1 MTEPD
6 DVDEA
11 YATLTDQVPDV
22 KVSLCRG
29 MDPQSV
35 LEAEARAVNVP
46 ETSASPFVAV
56 TVQVPS
62 SSSVP
67 GTVAPIVRVRVSA
80 DHWSKVMSGVTAA
93 ASGAGSGAAVVVWP
107 GPTGVAVG
115 RGVDPAVDDGLG
127 DTEVEGVGGAEGV
140 GEADAR
146 VDEAV
151 GDGSAPGPGSP
162 VEATTA
168 VTTPAT
174 TMTPATTLNVTTV
187 AFFMAHSSGPD
198 PAPTLMG

>member
-1 MTEPD
+1 VTEPA

-35 LEAEARAVNVP
+35 LEADARAVNVP
-46 ETSASPFVAV
+46 ETSVPPFVAV

-62 SSSVP
+62 SSRVP

-80 DHWSKVMSGVTAA
+80 DHWSNVISGVTAA

-115 RGVDPAVDDGLG
+115 RGVDPAVG
-127 DTEVEGVGGAEGV
+127 EAEGVSGADAEGV
-140 GEADAR
+140 GEVEAR
-146 VDEAV
+146 VDDVVA
-151 GDGSAPGPGSP
+151 DGSPPGPGPP

-174 TMTPATTLNVTTV
+174 TRTPATTLSVTTV
-187 AFFMAHSSGPD
+187 AFFMAHSSGSD